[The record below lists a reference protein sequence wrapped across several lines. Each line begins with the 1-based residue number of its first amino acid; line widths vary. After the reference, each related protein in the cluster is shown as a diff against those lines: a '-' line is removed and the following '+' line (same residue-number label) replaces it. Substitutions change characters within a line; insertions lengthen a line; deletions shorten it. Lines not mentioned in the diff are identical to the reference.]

1 MDIGVSIIIGVAF
14 STIVKSL
21 VDDIIMPPIGEGT
34 GGVDFSSI
42 VIPLNW
48 GIPTLAAA
56 RQAGAPTMNIGSTSS
71 SHLRRVHGDQD
82 HESDAPQAG
91 GGA

>member
-34 GGVDFSSI
+34 GGVNFSSI

-48 GIPTLAAA
+48 GIPTRLQPQD
-56 RQAGAPTMNIGSTSS
+56 RPAP
-71 SHLRRVHGDQD
+71 R
-82 HESDAPQAG
+82 P
-91 GGA
+91 